1 MIARWRD
8 QLDRQIIVFCRFL
21 RWQQKNSLKNC
32 SQDGA
37 GGLLPPL
44 LGLLPV
50 LQEGVVVLALW
61 DVLGSITLL
70 GDLVVDKSELA
81 TLLSGRDSVQ
91 ADVELGTV
99 VRVRV
104 LGVWV
109 ELTELISRSLLG
121 TSEPVVGLV
130 SVSLAV
136 LPVGDLGPVADAA
149 VLVEPESG
157 GTSVLLGGS
166 VDASVEDVAHAG
178 VRVRVEAVQT
188 GAQVARALGR
198 LKLQPV
204 AAVNVEVMIARL
216 PLSAEGV
223 EDKTIR
229 AEPFLWDVVET
240 IIVFVALNRVR
251 EVAVPL
257 RTSEVGL
264 G

>member
-1 MIARWRD
+1 LAT
-8 QLDRQIIVFCRFL
+8 
-21 RWQQKNSLKNC
+21 KNSLKNC

-37 GGLLPPL
+37 GCLLPPL

-50 LQEGVVVLALW
+50 LQEGVVVLTLW
-61 DVLGSITLL
+61 DVLGGITLL
-70 GDLVVDKSELA
+70 GDLVVDKSKLA

-104 LGVWV
+104 LGVGV

-157 GTSVLLGGS
+157 GASVLLGGS
-166 VDASVEDVAHAG
+166 VHASVEDVAHAG

-198 LKLQPV
+198 L
-204 AAVNVEVMIARL
+204 
-216 PLSAEGV
+216 
-223 EDKTIR
+223 
-229 AEPFLWDVVET
+229 
-240 IIVFVALNRVR
+240 
-251 EVAVPL
+251 
-257 RTSEVGL
+257 
-264 G
+264 